1 MAKIIFV
8 SSAGGHF
15 SELNKLKATMEK
27 HQSIV
32 VTEKTP
38 SLNVDSVNYS
48 LMYGTRNELF
58 KYLKVLVKNTLK
70 AYKIIRKERPDF
82 IISTGAHTCVPF
94 FYIGKLFG
102 VKTIYIESYAKVD
115 NPSLT
120 YRIIKPV
127 CDKTIV
133 QHEQMLEIYPKADF
147 FGGVY

>member
-15 SELNKLKATMEK
+15 SELNKLRKTMDK
-27 HQSIV
+27 HVSIV

-38 SLNVDSVNYS
+38 NLNIDSVNYS
-48 LMYGTRNELF
+48 LMHGTRNELF
-58 KYLKVLVKNTLK
+58 KYLKVLAKNTVET
-70 AYKIIRKERPDF
+70 YKIIRKEKPDF

-94 FYIGKLFG
+94 FYIGKFFG
-102 VKTIYIESYAKVD
+102 AKTIYIESYAKVD
-115 NPSLT
+115 KPSLT

-133 QHEQMLEIYPKADF
+133 QHEQMLGIYPKAEF